1 MDQEHLTPALHLG
14 PDLGIGLAQ
23 VLRVLGQELVGQV
36 ARLLHDARRLV
47 VPPRFALFVTCATTL
62 LAFATL
68 AFSSNAVLHAIGLT
82 VSVGAVAAFL
92 ASAALA
98 RQ

>member
-1 MDQEHLTPALHLG
+1 
-14 PDLGIGLAQ
+14 
-23 VLRVLGQELVGQV
+23 
-36 ARLLHDARRLV
+36 
-47 VPPRFALFVTCATTL
+47 VTCATTL

-68 AFSSNAVLHAIGLT
+68 AFSSTPVLHAIGLT

-92 ASAALA
+92 SSAALA